1 MPAPTFVLTEE
12 FEQALDLLRSGGH
25 LFLTG
30 KAGTGKSTL
39 VRRFLADTDR
49 RVLVSAPTGIAALN
63 VGGYTI
69 HRVFGFRAGTTL
81 ADVESGAYR
90 PGRFTK
96 ALSELQTLII
106 DEASMVRA
114 DLFDMLAAALGRYG
128 PDPSAPFGG
137 VQIVLV
143 GDLFQLPPVVTEAE
157 AAYFETRY
165 STPYF
170 FSADAYRGA
179 AFPTVDLTRV
189 FRQSGDP
196 RMATILNAIREG
208 TLVSRSRA
216 ELNSRTRPDF
226 QPPDDEFWLTLTTTN
241 RMATSRNRA
250 RLERLAGEEFTHHAE
265 RIGELDRFEAP
276 TDDVLHFKV
285 GAQVMMLTNDPSD
298 RWVNGTIGRI
308 VDAEWGERGCV
319 VAVRFPGGDMAEVAA
334 YRWEVTRPVL
344 DGGGLRHEVIG
355 SFAQLPFKLAWAI
368 TIHKSQ
374 GQTLDRLVVD
384 LTGGTFATGQ
394 LYVALSRCT
403 SMDGLVL
410 TRPVLPKDLKTDRR
424 ILRFLR
430 AATEPAAVQRY
441 CAIAALTVGDDGARS
456 KPRPVELA
464 VAFEDGTSVSS
475 VINPQRDLADAR
487 RAYGI
492 SVSDVLLAPTLLEA
506 WAMILPLLDGCTPVG
521 VGVDKALGHID
532 FELKRLG
539 SAMPMPLGVDVP
551 AGRLSAGERSALRSS
566 SAVQRAHAALRAR
579 DRLGAQD
586 PGAGVFDADA
596 AADEADPVGDAH
608 DPGTAGSGGAVGY
621 LLTRTP
627 DAPTPE
633 SALLPQFSAML
644 AVGRR
649 IGAVLLGR
657 EGGVSDPD
665 AEATGSVDPEILREA
680 RVLVAEQVRAAAA
693 RVPLTAETL
702 DRLSSAEAVLGA
714 ELTEGLAALE
724 AGSADRMLTPGT
736 RVCFTGDTF
745 GADGRFVSR
754 DEMFMLAEARGL
766 TPVKNV
772 SKTRCDALVTAEIG
786 SQSGKARKAREWGKP
801 VVSADEF
808 LAWAGS

>member
-1 MPAPTFVLTEE
+1 MPAPTFILTEE
-12 FEQALDLLRSGGH
+12 FEQALSQLRSGGN

-39 VRRFLADTDR
+39 IRRFLAETDR
-49 RVLVSAPTGIAALN
+49 RVLVAAPTGIAALN

-81 ADVESGAYR
+81 ADVEGGAYR
-90 PGRFTK
+90 PGRFAK

-114 DLFDMLAAALGRYG
+114 DLFDMLAAALGRFG

-165 STPYF
+165 ATPYF

-179 AFPTVDLTRV
+179 ALTTVDLTRV

-196 RMATILNAIREG
+196 RMATIFNAIREG
-208 TLVSRSRA
+208 TLVQRSRA
-216 ELNSRTRPDF
+216 ELNARTSPDF
-226 QPPDDEFWLTLTTTN
+226 TPPDDEFWLTLTTTN
-241 RMATSRNRA
+241 RMATSRNRT
-250 RLERLAGEEFTHHAE
+250 RLERLAGEEFAHHAE

-285 GAQVMMLTNDPSD
+285 GAQVMMLTNDQSD

-308 VDAEWGERGCV
+308 VDAEWTERGCL
-319 VAVRFPGGDMAEVAA
+319 VAVQFPGGDVAEVAA
-334 YRWEVTRPVL
+334 YRWEVTRPVV

-355 SFAQLPFKLAWAI
+355 SFTQLPFKLAWAI

-410 TRPVLPKDLKTDRR
+410 TRPMFPKDLKTDRR

-430 AATEPAAVQRY
+430 SATEPDAAARY
-441 CAIAALTVGDDGARS
+441 CAIAALTVGDDSARS

-492 SVSDVLLAPTLLEA
+492 TVSDVLLAPTLLEA
-506 WAMILPLLDGCTPVG
+506 WSMLLPLLDGCTPAG
-521 VGVDKALGHID
+521 VGVDKALGHVD

-539 SAMPMPLGVDVP
+539 ASMPMPLGVDVP
-551 AGRLSAGERSALRSS
+551 AGRLSAGERSALRSGT
-566 SAVQRAHAALRAR
+566 AVERAQAVLQAR
-579 DRLGAQD
+579 ERLDAQD
-586 PGAGVFDADA
+586 PGAGAFDADA
-596 AADEADPVGDAH
+596 AATEADEAEVSAAADAA
-608 DPGTAGSGGAVGY
+608 GTVGY
-621 LLTRTP
+621 LLTRAP

-644 AVGRR
+644 DVSRGV
-649 IGAVLLGR
+649 GAVLLGR
-657 EGGVSDPD
+657 GDAGTDRNGDAAGGI
-665 AEATGSVDPEILREA
+665 DPEILREA

-693 RVPLTAETL
+693 RVPLTAEAL
-702 DRLSSAEAVLGA
+702 DRLRTLETVLGA
-714 ELTEGLAALE
+714 DLTDGLAALE
-724 AGSADRMLTPGT
+724 AGSAAGVLAPGT
-736 RVCFTGDTF
+736 RVCFTGDAF

-754 DEMFMLAEARGL
+754 DEMFTLAEARGL
-766 TPVKNV
+766 TPVNNV
-772 SKTRCDALVTAEIG
+772 SKTKCDALVTAEIG

-808 LAWAGS
+808 LAWARG

>member
-1 MPAPTFVLTEE
+1 MPATPIILTEE
-12 FEQALDLLRSGGH
+12 FEQALSLLRSGGH

-39 VRRFLADTDR
+39 VRRFLAETDR
-49 RVLVSAPTGIAALN
+49 RVLVAAPTGIAALN

-69 HRVFGFRAGTTL
+69 HRVFGFRAGTTV

-90 PGRFTK
+90 PGRFAK

-114 DLFDMLAAALGRYG
+114 DLFDMLAAALGRFG

-157 AAYFETRY
+157 AGYFETRY
-165 STPYF
+165 ATPYF

-179 AFPTVDLTRV
+179 EFPTVDLTRV

-216 ELNSRTRPDF
+216 ELNARTVPGF
-226 QPPDDEFWLTLTTTN
+226 VPPDGEFWLTLTTTN
-241 RMATSRNRA
+241 RMATSRNRT
-250 RLERLAGEEFTHHAE
+250 RLKRLTGEEFTHHAE

-285 GAQVMMLTNDPSD
+285 GAQIMMLTNDPSD

-308 VDAEWGERGCV
+308 VDAEWSERGCV
-319 VAVRFPGGDMAEVAA
+319 VAVQFPGGDVAEVEA

-355 SFAQLPFKLAWAI
+355 SFTQLPFKLAWAI

-430 AATEPAAVQRY
+430 AATAPDAAARY

-492 SVSDVLLAPTLLEA
+492 SVSDVLLAPTLREA
-506 WAMILPLLDGCTPVG
+506 WAMILPLLDGRTPVG
-521 VGVDKALGHID
+521 VGVDKSLGHID

-551 AGRLSAGERSALRSS
+551 AGRLSAGERTALRSA
-566 SAVQRAHAALRAR
+566 SAVQRAQAALRAR
-579 DRLGAQD
+579 DRLDAQD
-586 PGAGVFDADA
+586 PGAGAFDTD
-596 AADEADPVGDAH
+596 AADELA
-608 DPGTAGSGGAVGY
+608 TAGAGDAVGY

-627 DAPTPE
+627 DEPTPA

-644 AVGRR
+644 AVGRSV
-649 IGAVLLGR
+649 GAVLLGR
-657 EGGVSDPD
+657 GGAGADRVAGDSP
-665 AEATGSVDPEILREA
+665 DPEILREA

-693 RVPLTAETL
+693 RVPLTAEAL
-702 DRLSSAEAVLGA
+702 DRLHTLETVLGA
-714 ELTEGLAALE
+714 DLTEGLAALE
-724 AGSADRMLTPGT
+724 ADSAAGVLAPGT
-736 RVCFTGDTF
+736 RVCFTGDAV

-754 DEMFMLAEARGL
+754 DEMFTLAEARGL

-808 LAWAGS
+808 LAWARG